1 LGVYV
6 LKLRWLLDKHPVR
19 TLDVVVGSSFGKL
32 CCGLTADWSPRAV
45 AGPLRCDY
53 GILTRSRRM
62 RRTMRKTMLGKVSQS
77 MSTPGC
83 SGYCALPARQIAAA
97 IWRMLASDDT
107 MSA

>member
-19 TLDVVVGSSFGKL
+19 TLDVVVGSSCGKL

-77 MSTPGC
+77 MSTPGVR
-83 SGYCALPARQIAAA
+83 AIAR
-97 IWRMLASDDT
+97 
-107 MSA
+107 